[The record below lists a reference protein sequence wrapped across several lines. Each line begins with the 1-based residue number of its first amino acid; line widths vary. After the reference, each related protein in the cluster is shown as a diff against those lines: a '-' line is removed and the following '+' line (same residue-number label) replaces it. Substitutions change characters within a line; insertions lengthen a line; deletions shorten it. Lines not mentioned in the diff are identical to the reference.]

1 MGSQQSKIRE
11 SSRAEIEEDWPWVWG
26 IRDPECLDWKIGLS
40 DEDVRNQ
47 ALNQRNL
54 PVSIS
59 DQLYLGNA
67 PSVESVAKLKE
78 CGITAVLNMAGP
90 LALHRKTIR
99 EYKANSIKYKQ
110 INAKDE
116 YEYPLL
122 KRHWKDA
129 SDFIRV
135 TTAGGKG
142 KVVVHCMAGMNRSA
156 LIVTAYHMISTQTP
170 VLEAVRHV
178 RKQRGNVALMNEGF
192 QEQLVAMARDHKLL
206 GAAPGTPES
215 IIMQTPPRHL
225 MMESQ

>member
-1 MGSQQSKIRE
+1 M
-11 SSRAEIEEDWPWVWG
+11 WG

-129 SDFIRV
+129 YDFIRV

>member
-1 MGSQQSKIRE
+1 M
-11 SSRAEIEEDWPWVWG
+11 WG